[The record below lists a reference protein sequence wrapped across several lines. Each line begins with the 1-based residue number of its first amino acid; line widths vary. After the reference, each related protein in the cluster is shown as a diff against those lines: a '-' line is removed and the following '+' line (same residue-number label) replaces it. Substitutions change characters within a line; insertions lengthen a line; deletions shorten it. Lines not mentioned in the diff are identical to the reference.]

1 MESGMCFN
9 RICKTLAFGLLVA
22 FAGCIWSQ
30 QSTAV
35 KVLPSKMPKLG
46 TVDSRFLS
54 YNVEMV
60 EVTGGRFWKPYKDV
74 SKADAPPKVNQEVG
88 LDPGLFQYRSPIDLS
103 SARLRKLAAGLG
115 PAYIRVSGTWQ
126 NSTYFQNNDDPA
138 LQQPPTGF
146 KSVLTRA
153 QWKGVVDFSNA
164 VDAKIVTSV
173 AISPGAR
180 GADGV
185 WTPAQAHEF
194 YSYTKSLGAGIA
206 ATEFMNEPTIPLQ
219 GGAPQGYDAAI
230 YGKDIKAFSAFLR
243 QESPNTVF
251 LGPGGVG
258 EGSSLMPVGIK
269 MKLLPT
275 EELMK
280 ATGPVY
286 DAFSYHFYGSVSQR
300 CMGSTKIDQALSAEW
315 LDRTNIDEAF
325 YASLRDRYLAGKQI
339 WLTETGQAAC
349 GGDRFAGQFADSF
362 RFLNQLGA
370 LAQKGVQVV
379 MHNTLAASD
388 YSLINEATLEP
399 KPNYWA
405 ALLWKR
411 TMGTVVLDPSA
422 PKDQSL
428 RIYAQ
433 CMKDS
438 KGGVTLLALNTDTQ
452 KTQTLTIPVSGAQYT
467 LTATGLASDKILL
480 NGSELM
486 AGSDGTLPAINGQ
499 PVKAGIINLAPESVT
514 FLTLPTAHN
523 KVCQQ

>member
-1 MESGMCFN
+1 
-9 RICKTLAFGLLVA
+9 
-22 FAGCIWSQ
+22 
-30 QSTAV
+30 
-35 KVLPSKMPKLG
+35 MPKLG
-46 TVDSRFLS
+46 TVDSRYLS

-60 EVTGGRFWKPYKDV
+60 EVTGGRFWKPYKDAA
-74 SKADAPPKVNQEVG
+74 KTDAPPQVNQEVG

-103 SARLRKLAAGLG
+103 NARLRKLAAALG

-126 NSTYFQNNDDPA
+126 NSTYFQNDGNPA
-138 LQQPPTGF
+138 LQQPPAGF

-185 WTPAQAHEF
+185 WTPAQAQEF
-194 YSYTKSLGAGIA
+194 FGYTKSLGAGIA
-206 ATEFMNEPTIPLQ
+206 ATEYMNEPTIPFM
-219 GGAPQGYDAAI
+219 GGAPQGYDAETYA
-230 YGKDIKAFSAFLR
+230 KDIKAFSAFLR
-243 QESPNTVF
+243 KESPNTVF
-251 LGPGGVG
+251 LGPGGTG
-258 EGSSLMPVGIK
+258 EGVSLQSGGMT
-269 MKLLPT
+269 MKLLGT
-275 EELMK
+275 EDLMK
-280 ATGPVY
+280 ATGPAY
-286 DAFSYHFYGSVSQR
+286 DAFSYHFYGAVSQR

-315 LDRTNIDEAF
+315 LNRTDTVEAF
-325 YASLRDRYLAGKQI
+325 YASLRDRYLAGKPI
-339 WLTETGQAAC
+339 WLTETAQAAC

-362 RFLNQLGA
+362 RFLNQLGS

-388 YSLINEATLEP
+388 YSLLNEATLEP

-411 TMGTVVLDPSA
+411 TMGTVVLDPGA

-438 KGGVTLLALNTDTQ
+438 KGGVTLLALNTDT
-452 KTQTLTIPVSGAQYT
+452 KNAQTLTIPVSGEQLT
-467 LTATGLASDKILL
+467 LTASGLASDRVLL
-480 NGSELM
+480 NGSELR
-486 AGSDGTLPAINGQ
+486 AEADGSLPAIHGQ
-499 PVKAGIINLAPESVT
+499 PVKAGAVELAPESIT
-514 FLTLPTAHN
+514 FITMPSARN
-523 KVCQQ
+523 RICQQ